1 MKNTITV
8 VRRSVT
14 SLVFMLFSSLE
25 WTQPAAAE
33 TVVLDSAAPTVG
45 QPVLFAPP
53 EAPPAPEPAAKAEE
67 KDADEEKKEDE
78 EEEKIDPTI
87 RPLQYFKDEFI
98 ASCCDEHSWLKD
110 LQLNGYLDQTFTY
123 NFNRPNN
130 PNTNTFRVYDRKH
143 AQYMLNMFQLYA
155 LKDPTKESRW
165 GFAARLSMG
174 LDADVNSPFNEENTD
189 KIDFQELYASYLF
202 DIGENGMLVKAGR
215 FTTLAGAEVVEQKDN
230 WNISRSFLYGWAPF
244 THTGVRANYKINDIY
259 DFTFGVNR
267 GWDTS
272 RFDNNDS
279 VSYEARLGAV
289 CSDKLSMGTTFLFGP
304 ENEDNDSDNRALLDY
319 VVTYKFTKKLTGM
332 LNVDIGQDG
341 AGEGDGGTGTAH
353 WHGLAAYLKYDCN
366 DKLSYAWRG
375 ELVQDKD
382 GNRTGV
388 SQTLWEN
395 TATAQYKFRENLIG
409 RLELRHDQSDESV
422 FTKKTGFSGSQN
434 TIAASVMVTF

>member
-14 SLVFMLFSSLE
+14 SLVFTLLATFEGVQL
-25 WTQPAAAE
+25 AVAE

-45 QPVLFAPP
+45 QPVLFAPA
-53 EAPPAPEPAAKAEE
+53 EAPPAPDPAAKAEE
-67 KDADEEKKEDE
+67 KDAEKEEEE

-87 RPLQYFKDEFI
+87 RPLQYFKDEFV

-123 NFNRPNN
+123 NFNHPDNPNN
-130 PNTNTFRVYDRKH
+130 TYRVYDRKH
-143 AQYMLNMFQLYA
+143 AQYMLNMLQLYA

-165 GFAARLSMG
+165 GFGAKISTGM
-174 LDADVNSPFNEENTD
+174 DTDVNSPFNEDNTD
-189 KIDFQELYASYLF
+189 KFDVQELYGSYLF

-215 FTTLAGAEVVEQKDN
+215 FATLVGAEVVEQKDN
-230 WNISRSFLYGWAPF
+230 WNISRSYLFGWGPF
-244 THTGVRANYKINDIY
+244 FHTGVRANYKINDIY

-272 RFDNNDS
+272 RYDNNDAL
-279 VSYEARLGAV
+279 SYEARLGTV
-289 CSDKLSMGTTFLFGP
+289 CSDKLSMGTTVVFGP
-304 ENEDNDSDNRALLDY
+304 ENEDNDGDNRALLDY

-332 LNVDIGQDG
+332 LNATVGQDE

-382 GNRTGV
+382 GNRTGTP
-388 SQTLWEN
+388 QAILAN

-409 RLELRHDQSDESV
+409 RLEFRNDHSNKSV
-422 FTKKTGFSGSQN
+422 FTKETGFSGSQN